1 LKYIVEYNT
10 FRHDLRPINESLAVG
25 LVTDALQFMIGAAAE
40 YGIAAASIGV
50 GTPVALA
57 VETIVDV
64 GFAAGI
70 IKSSINQVTELK
82 GQFDKFV
89 DTINKCMASFEI
101 FKSGDFD
108 TFYSTIK
115 QTMIE
120 GIDLIKGEETVDKLA
135 EKLRDIIS
143 SLISKITDAVAKSLK
158 VLIPDATIGLALS
171 TAIKVVVETV
181 SDKGYT
187 IATTAV
193 EKLGEYKKYLIDPDE
208 FPKLLEQTFPEVYK
222 LIDGFKKKIAET
234 GWTKSIVMFGASGLI
249 LKKMGPSGLDKLT
262 ATIKKFEPIVMDLVK
277 KILSIVIPV
286 TFTLLAI
293 IQILLK
299 GEYKSDEKETKSDAK
314 AEGQDDLVNT
324 LKNVKTKNPEAIK
337 KLDDIANIYQDPDKN
352 KDKIAEID
360 KLIGGEEGKGISPIK
375 AY

>member
-1 LKYIVEYNT
+1 MKYIVEYNT